1 MREFHAI
8 VSVTAVDREQAD
20 AFFER
25 IERDALRFGGN
36 LTCLDSVHPDT
47 GGEPHPRLEVV
58 AGDLMRATRPGET
71 RAGGPAP
78 GDHDYVPLHDECT
91 CGAHGAID
99 GHAYYCN
106 LRRGV

>member
-25 IERDALRFGGN
+25 IERDAMRFGGN

-47 GGEPHPRLEVV
+47 GGEPHPRLE
-58 AGDLMRATRPGET
+58 
-71 RAGGPAP
+71 AP
-78 GDHDYVPLHDECT
+78 WCT
-91 CGAHGAID
+91 CGAKTMQGH
-99 GHAYYCN
+99 GHAYDCPA
-106 LRRGV
+106 RARGSV